1 MSIFAILVLEERMT
15 DGFPSHA
22 SSSPLV
28 TLLSPVNLGTLV
40 HTPALHHGKDRT
52 RSMRPYWRTT
62 RSASCDKR
70 YVDVNQV
77 HMIRRS
83 RRRPSASAL
92 VVLLPV
98 TTHLSCPPRF
108 IRLPSPYQSF
118 SCSRSRL
125 VSLSSR
131 QLQHPRQGFA
141 TLSTTSLSS
150 PALTCFLIFFA
161 MLQFAI
167 GTMYFARPCA
177 GAHGQRSRAPHALHL
192 GTTGASQRRPV
203 QNKSSCPR
211 LIVAL

>member
-1 MSIFAILVLEERMT
+1 MT

-22 SSSPLV
+22 SSSPSV

-70 YVDVNQV
+70 YVNVNQV
-77 HMIRRS
+77 HGIRRS
-83 RRRPSASAL
+83 RRRPSASTL
-92 VVLLPV
+92 VVHVSRHNPSV
-98 TTHLSCPPRF
+98 CPPRF
-108 IRLPSPYQSF
+108 IRLSSPHQSF

-125 VSLSSR
+125 ASLSLW
-131 QLQHPRQGFA
+131 QLQHPQRGFA
-141 TLSTTSLSS
+141 SLSTTSLSS
-150 PALTCFLIFFA
+150 PALTGLFIFSA
-161 MLQFAI
+161 MLRFAI
-167 GTMYFARPCA
+167 GTMSFARPCP
-177 GAHGQRSRAPHALHL
+177 GARGQCGRAPHALHL